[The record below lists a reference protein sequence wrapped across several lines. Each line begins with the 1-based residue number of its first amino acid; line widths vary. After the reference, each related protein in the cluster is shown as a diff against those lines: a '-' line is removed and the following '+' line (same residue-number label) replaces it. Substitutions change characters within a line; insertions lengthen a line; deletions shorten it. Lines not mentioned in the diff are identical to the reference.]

1 MVARMPKLKIQSK
14 SMKQGRLKWQTQCK
28 QLK

>member
-1 MVARMPKLKIQSK
+1 MVARMPKLKIQSN
-14 SMKQGRLKWQTQCK
+14 STKQGRLKWQTQCE